1 MLSSSPLVF
10 NTLGNWPNSAGKRA
24 SFIHSRHFSPL
35 CISNLKSCYVK
46 MSSPRFSFFD
56 HSLECIASIF
66 SSKRFFWWI
75 SFLLSSV
82 VSGFHFSALQS
93 VPVPLGSYYS
103 RLVSHCPPAVH
114 IDCQQP
120 LGIIRGRGPKICIHL
135 ALSHNFG
142 GSDKSQM
149 EIVPRFD
156 KWKHFIC

>member
-66 SSKRFFWWI
+66 SSKRIFWWI
-75 SFLLSSV
+75 SLLLSSV

-103 RLVSHCPPAVH
+103 RLLSHCPPAVH
-114 IDCQQP
+114 IDCQKP
-120 LGIIRGRGPKICIHL
+120 LSGGEVPKYPSIWHSVTIL
-135 ALSHNFG
+135 VGQKSPGLSL
-142 GSDKSQM
+142 
-149 EIVPRFD
+149 R
-156 KWKHFIC
+156 WKHFIW